1 MRTRLVDPDQ
11 VVHLAR
17 AAVSAHGSTELSS
30 EHINMGTIQRT
41 TSRRRLAAMM
51 LCLWIFGLV
60 AGIANACAFGGVH
73 GSHGNSQLVPH
84 GHDLTPTVE
93 AHHHDE
99 PAGVES
105 TPQAPDPACQKF
117 CEDGRSTLNLT
128 LKGLGGS
135 ADLMPVLLQAPI
147 LAWTSVDV
155 RGVILASCFAA
166 VREAGPP
173 IPIRLLRLTL

>member
-1 MRTRLVDPDQ
+1 M
-11 VVHLAR
+11 
-17 AAVSAHGSTELSS
+17 S
-30 EHINMGTIQRT
+30 TIQRT

-51 LCLWIFGLV
+51 LCLWIFGLL
-60 AGIANACAFGGVH
+60 AGIANACAFGEVH

-84 GHDLTPTVE
+84 GHALTPAVE

-99 PAGVES
+99 PGGVES
-105 TPQAPDPACQKF
+105 TPLAPDPACQKF

-128 LKGLGGS
+128 LKGLGG
-135 ADLMPVLLQAPI
+135 AELMPVLLQTPA
-147 LAWTSVDV
+147 LAWMPV
-155 RGVILASCFAA
+155 GVLGPALSCCLAA

>member
-1 MRTRLVDPDQ
+1 
-11 VVHLAR
+11 
-17 AAVSAHGSTELSS
+17 
-30 EHINMGTIQRT
+30 MGTIQSK

-60 AGIANACAFGGVH
+60 AGIANACAFGEVQGAD
-73 GSHGNSQLVPH
+73 GNSQPFAH
-84 GHDLTPTVE
+84 GHDLTSAIK
-93 AHHHDE
+93 AHHHDG
-99 PAGVES
+99 PGDVES

-128 LKGLGGS
+128 LKGLGGG
-135 ADLMPVLLQAPI
+135 ADLMPVLLQAPV
-147 LAWTSVDV
+147 LAWTSADL
-155 RGVILASCFAA
+155 RGFILASCFAA

>member
-1 MRTRLVDPDQ
+1 
-11 VVHLAR
+11 
-17 AAVSAHGSTELSS
+17 
-30 EHINMGTIQRT
+30 MGTIQRT

-60 AGIANACAFGGVH
+60 AGIANACAFGEVH
-73 GSHGNSQLVPH
+73 GSH
-84 GHDLTPTVE
+84 GHDLTPAVE
-93 AHHHDE
+93 AHHHNE
-99 PAGVES
+99 PRGVEP

-128 LKGLGGS
+128 LKGLGGG

-155 RGVILASCFAA
+155 HGFILASCFAA

-173 IPIRLLRLTL
+173 VPIRLLRLTL